1 MLAPTPHYSQEM
13 MDQFA
18 KDLLSTWLDLGLPL
32 TAGAGLAA
40 AAWVNCVVTV
50 PERRHYD
57 VLTSNL

>member
-1 MLAPTPHYSQEM
+1 M

-18 KDLLSTWLDLGLPL
+18 KDLLSAWLDLGLPL

-40 AAWVNCVVTV
+40 AACVNCVVTV
-50 PERRHYD
+50 AERRHYD

>member
-40 AAWVNCVVTV
+40 AACVNCVVTV
-50 PERRHYD
+50 AERRHYD